1 MPQKGSDNK
10 QASKSAQKD
19 KASTHAADLAMG
31 LTSTMQKAMRGDS
44 VICTA
49 CEATVLGPKLA
60 CECAGGRSKPGAD
73 YDPKMVLFKAATAR
87 QAAGHQA
94 KMSANAAAQSQ
105 VQAAKAKRAAAKEVD
120 GLEDLDLGAMALAAR
135 TDMKSAAFEP
145 GAKLGFAL
153 ERNAV
158 CRVADGEAAAAA
170 GVCVGWVVRQ
180 VNGAEA
186 PANKAALM
194 KAAAA
199 AMKGGPVTLT
209 FQTPAEAG
217 AQFCKD
223 CDKFVEAAS
232 FDGAQLE
239 KGPGK
244 QVCSSCEEY
253 AEMFG

>member
-1 MPQKGSDNK
+1 MSDE
-10 QASKSAQKD
+10 ARLARLAR
-19 KASTHAADLAMG
+19 KAEAA
-31 LTSTMQKAMRGDS
+31 R
-44 VICTA
+44 V
-49 CEATVLGPKLA
+49 
-60 CECAGGRSKPGAD
+60 
-73 YDPKMVLFKAATAR
+73 AAEE
-87 QAAGHQA
+87 
-94 KMSANAAAQSQ
+94 AAAR
-105 VQAAKAKRAAAKEVD
+105 AAEEEAKRAAAKEVD

-135 TDMKSAAFEP
+135 SDMKSAAFEP